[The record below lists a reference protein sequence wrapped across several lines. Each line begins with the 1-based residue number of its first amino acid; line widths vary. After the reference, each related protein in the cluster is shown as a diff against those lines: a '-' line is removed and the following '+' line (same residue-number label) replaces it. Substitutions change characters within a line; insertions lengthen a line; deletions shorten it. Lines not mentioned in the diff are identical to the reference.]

1 MLLALF
7 GMLAI
12 FVQIVTLALVFD
24 KLDLSPYSAYLLLS
38 TALIG
43 SLINVPLFTVKADAP
58 PFPPDPATLRRLLR
72 LPHLK
77 FNGKTRVT
85 VNVGG
90 CLVPLA
96 FSGYLLREHSIKL
109 MLVIA
114 AVAMVALICRIAS
127 RPVPGVGIGIP
138 IFIAPIMAAIVS
150 SLIDPLNSASLAYI
164 SGTIGVLVGADLLR
178 LGDIRKM
185 GTPFASIGGAG
196 TFDGIFLSGLVAVL
210 LT

>member
-1 MLLALF
+1 MIVALL

-12 FVQIVTLALVFD
+12 LIQVATLALVFD
-24 KLDLSPYSAYLLLS
+24 KLDLSLHSAILLLS

-43 SLINVPLFTVKADAP
+43 SLINLPLFTVKADAL
-58 PFPPDPATLRRLLR
+58 PPDAATLRRLLR

-77 FNGKTRVT
+77 FKGKTLVS

-96 FSGYLLREHSIKL
+96 FSIYLLRQHSIGLL
-109 MLVIA
+109 MVIA
-114 AVAMVALICRIAS
+114 AVAAVALICRLSS

-138 IFIAPIMAAIVS
+138 IFIAPIMAAIIS

-164 SGTIGVLVGADLLR
+164 SGTVGVLVGADLLR

>member
-1 MLLALF
+1 MIVALL

-12 FVQIVTLALVFD
+12 LIQVATLALVFD
-24 KLDLSPYSAYLLLS
+24 KLDLSLHSAFLLLS

-43 SLINVPLFTVKADAP
+43 SLINLPLFTVKADAL
-58 PFPPDPATLRRLLR
+58 PPDAETLRRLLR

-77 FNGKTRVT
+77 FNGKTLVS

-96 FSGYLLREHSIKL
+96 FSIYLLREHSIGL
-109 MLVIA
+109 LIVIA
-114 AVAMVALICRIAS
+114 AVAAVALICRLAS

-138 IFIAPIMAAIVS
+138 IFIAPIMAAIIS

-164 SGTIGVLVGADLLR
+164 SGTVGVLVGADLLR